1 MKRNDKTTL
10 LAKSSPEMLT
20 HLSQQDAELIKA
32 MQERNLP
39 NRTGADVKR
48 AARIRAEIKMIK
60 AELRRRELQPEQV
73 QE

>member
-10 LAKSSPEMLT
+10 LQLA
-20 HLSQQDAELIKA
+20 QAELTKRQQEMQVELMKA

-39 NRTGADVKR
+39 NKTGMDVKR
-48 AARIRAEIKMIK
+48 ASRLRAEIKMIK
-60 AELRRRELQPEQV
+60 AELTRRAGQPEQA